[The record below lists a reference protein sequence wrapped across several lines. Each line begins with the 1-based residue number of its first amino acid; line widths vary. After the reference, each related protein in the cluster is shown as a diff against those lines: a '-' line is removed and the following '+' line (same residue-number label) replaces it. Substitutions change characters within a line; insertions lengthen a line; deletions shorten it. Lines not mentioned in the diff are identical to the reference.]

1 MVDSIAADGPPR
13 IRVKIPKPT
22 GKTVTFDKR
31 LGVSEPGGPA
41 KREMTIHKKTHRTI
55 LRKNK
60 EVEKGTVKRL
70 ELPKS
75 RGPNN
80 C

>member
-1 MVDSIAADGPPR
+1 MVEAIPTEGPPK
-13 IRVKIPKPT
+13 IRVKSPKPT

-41 KREMTIHKKTHRTI
+41 KREMTSHKKTHRTI

-60 EVEKGTVKRL
+60 EVAKGTVKKL
-70 ELPKS
+70 ELPII
-75 RGPNN
+75 N
-80 C
+80 CN